1 MVRFPYE
8 PSCSKKRQ
16 SYVCVLYPDSC
27 MNSVCCPDQSM
38 PEGPI
43 VMLDAFAEC
52 LAISVV
58 RTGEAVFRV
67 TRSGAM

>member
-1 MVRFPYE
+1 MLQ
-8 PSCSKKRQ
+8 KRQ

-27 MNSVCCPDQSM
+27 MNTVCCPDQSM

-43 VMLDAFAEC
+43 VMLEAFAEC

-58 RTGEAVFRV
+58 NAEEAAFRV